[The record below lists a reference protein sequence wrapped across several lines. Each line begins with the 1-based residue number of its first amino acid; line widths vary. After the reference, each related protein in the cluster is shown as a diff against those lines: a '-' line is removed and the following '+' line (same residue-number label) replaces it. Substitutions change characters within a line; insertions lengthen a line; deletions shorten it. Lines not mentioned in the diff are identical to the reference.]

1 MIPNKEGKIAVPHVH
16 STVKSL
22 PPAIADSSRAVP
34 RSTTEAQWSI
44 AATPESPSL
53 REGFVALTWVVT
65 LKSRMIALAFPP
77 SAIIVDPMNAS
88 VPGDTSAQFAPS
100 PDNKQK
106 LSRAGNWAPDRL
118 VTVESSP
125 RSKHRKK
132 RGRMQCVRQS
142 DEVEVP
148 AMIAR
153 FWDGTASYGHV
164 PRALACTVQAGF
176 APMQ

>member
-1 MIPNKEGKIAVPHVH
+1 MVAVGGIKGAFAMGTESMVVTCVFRQLHTDLATIP
-16 STVKSL
+16 
-22 PPAIADSSRAVP
+22 R
-34 RSTTEAQWSI
+34 I
-44 AATPESPSL
+44 AASS
-53 REGFVALTWVVT
+53 
-65 LKSRMIALAFPP
+65 S
-77 SAIIVDPMNAS
+77 
-88 VPGDTSAQFAPS
+88 GDTSAQFAPS

-118 VTVESSP
+118 VTVGSSP

-176 APMQ
+176 APKQ

>member
-1 MIPNKEGKIAVPHVH
+1 MMLPIPIFPWRPRFGAF
-16 STVKSL
+16 SCL
-22 PPAIADSSRAVP
+22 GSRRHP
-34 RSTTEAQWSI
+34 
-44 AATPESPSL
+44 
-53 REGFVALTWVVT
+53 
-65 LKSRMIALAFPP
+65 
-77 SAIIVDPMNAS
+77 IIVDPMKAS

-176 APMQ
+176 APKQ